1 MLKPIITGI
10 VGAAT
15 ALVATQAM
23 AEYPDHPVTVIVP
36 FSAGGGTDSDAR
48 GFQPFFGKALGT
60 TIVMKNVD
68 GAAGTVGAAET
79 ARSKPDGYTLGF
91 LPIGPAVIQPN
102 LRNLPYSVDSFVPV
116 CQINANPVVLMTSKD
131 SPINTVEDFK
141 KTVGAAP
148 DKYAY
153 GSSGAGTIPHL
164 AMAAT
169 AVAMD
174 LKMKHIPHKGTA
186 DAMKSLAGGF
196 IQFFAD
202 TPVVVERFDTKPL
215 AAYTD
220 KRIDGLDAVP
230 TMKEKGYDLQF
241 SVWRGLFAPKGTPEE
256 SLAKLEVACKRAA
269 ESQGFKDFSAKAHN
283 DIAYM
288 GRKAFTE
295 FVAAEFKKNAKILE
309 AAGLKKK

>member
-1 MLKPIITGI
+1 MLKPIVTCIA
-10 VGAAT
+10 GAST
-15 ALVATQAM
+15 ALVAMQAM
-23 AEYPDHPVTVIVP
+23 AEYPDRPVTVIVP

-48 GFQPFFGKALGT
+48 GFQPFFGEALGT

-102 LRNLPYSVDSFVPV
+102 LRDLPYSVDSFVPV

-131 SPINTVEDFK
+131 SPINTIEDFK
-141 KTVGAAP
+141 TTVASAP

-164 AMAAT
+164 AIAAT
-169 AVAMD
+169 VVAMD

-186 DAMKSLAGGF
+186 DAMKSLVGGF

-202 TPVVVERFDTKPL
+202 APVVVGRFDMKPL

-220 KRIDGLDAVP
+220 KRIDGLDSVP

-256 SLAKLEVACKRAA
+256 MLAKLESACKKAT
-269 ESQGFKDFSAKAHN
+269 ESQGFKDFSAKVNN
-283 DIAYM
+283 DIVYM
-288 GRKAFTE
+288 GRKTFTDFVATE
-295 FVAAEFKKNAKILE
+295 FAKNAKILQ
-309 AAGLKKK
+309 AAGMTKK

>member
-1 MLKPIITGI
+1 MLKHI
-10 VGAAT
+10 VTCIAGASL
-15 ALVATQAM
+15 ALVATQAV

-48 GFQPFFGKALGT
+48 GFQPFLGEALGAT
-60 TIVMKNVD
+60 VIVKNVD

-79 ARSKPDGYTLGF
+79 AKAKPDGYTLGF

-102 LRNLPYSVDSFVPV
+102 LRDLPYSVDSFVPV
-116 CQINANPVVLMTSKD
+116 CQINTNPVVLMTSKD
-131 SPINTVEDFK
+131 SQINTVEDFK
-141 KTVGAAP
+141 KTVGATP

-164 AMAAT
+164 AVAAT

-186 DAMKSLAGGF
+186 DAMKSLVGGF

-202 TPVVVERFDTKPL
+202 TPVVVSRFDMKPL
-215 AAYTD
+215 AAFTD

-241 SVWRGLFAPKGTPEE
+241 SVWRGLFAPKGTPEAT
-256 SLAKLEVACKRAA
+256 LAKLEAACKKAS
-269 ESQGFKDFSAKAHN
+269 ESQGFKDFSAKVNN
-283 DIAYM
+283 DIAYL
-288 GRKAFTE
+288 GRKDFGAFVT
-295 FVAAEFKKNAKILE
+295 AEFAKNAKILE
-309 AAGLKKK
+309 AAGMKKK